1 MKFLSAFAPLALL
14 SSALAA
20 PAPLEKRAT
29 SAKKGVGYNDEAL
42 TRNLDVSWVYNW
54 SLTQNGELTAGV
66 EFVPMLWSDNA
77 GTWLTDAQA
86 AIDNG
91 STHLLGFNEPDLNT
105 QSNMTPEQAAT
116 AWKQYMS
123 PFWGKAALVS
133 PAVTNGGAPMGT
145 AWLQS
150 FQAACPDCWFQVSA
164 VALHWYDAAWNTGYF
179 TNYLTEAHNL
189 WPDKKIWLTE
199 FAGSGTSE
207 EQQAFLQ
214 TVIPWME
221 QQDWIERYAGFGDF
235 AGNYVNADGSLTA
248 LGQVYSD
255 TV

>member
-1 MKFLSAFAPLALL
+1 MKFLSALAPLAVL
-14 SSALAA
+14 SSVLAA
-20 PAPLEKRAT
+20 PAPLTKRAA
-29 SAKKGVGYNDEAL
+29 SAKKGAGFNDAAL
-42 TRNLDVSWVYNW
+42 TVNLDLAWAYNW
-54 SLTQNGELTAGV
+54 ASTSPGGLNAGV
-66 EFVPMLWSDNA
+66 EFVPMLWSGNA
-77 GTWLTDAQA
+77 GNWLTDAQN
-86 AIDNG
+86 AIDGG
-91 STHLLGFNEPDLNT
+91 STHLLGFNEPDLDT
-105 QSNMTPEQAAT
+105 QSNMTPEDAAS

-123 PFWGKAALVS
+123 PFASKATLVS
-133 PAVTNGGAPMGT
+133 PAVTNGAAPMGT

-150 FQAACPDCWFQVSA
+150 FQSACPECWDEIEA

-179 TNYLTEAHNL
+179 TNYLIDAHNAF
-189 WPDKKIWLTE
+189 PDKKIWLTE

-207 EQQAFLQ
+207 EQQTFLR

-221 QQDWIERYAGFGDF
+221 EQDWIERYAGFGDF